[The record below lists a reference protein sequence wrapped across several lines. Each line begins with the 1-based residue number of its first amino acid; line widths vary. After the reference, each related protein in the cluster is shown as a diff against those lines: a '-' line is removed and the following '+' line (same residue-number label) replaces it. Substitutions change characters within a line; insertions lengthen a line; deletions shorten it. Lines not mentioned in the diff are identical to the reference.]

1 MSDKKRWVLRFT
13 DSDGSNV
20 DVKFNIYET
29 EEGTTS
35 VEMGPYWKNTL
46 HNNENCD
53 RPPSLHQTVY
63 DNNND
68 YRYDDK
74 NKIFESK
81 TWFDKNGNKIKSETY
96 IDNGNDHR

>member
-1 MSDKKRWVLRFT
+1 MSDKKRWNLEFT

-20 DVKFNIYET
+20 DVKFNVYET
-29 EEGTTS
+29 EEGTSS

-68 YRYDDK
+68 YRYNDDDI
-74 NKIFESK
+74 IFEKK
-81 TWFDKNGNKIKSETY
+81 TWYDENLNEMKSETY